1 MIRSNGSQ
9 WKPGSFPICNVASS
23 PIGSNSTLWSR
34 RCRVTYSS
42 GGTRKTRRP
51 RLCFIA
57 ISQAEAA
64 LRKTSFAGSVIDAR
78 GLAKLRV
85 AFDQPD
91 ERCGIEQ
98 KSHYRR
104 CPSACLPFKEIHDLL
119 RKRVEERLG
128 NLGKPLAQTHRP
140 GLVRRLQQG
149 QDFRDGT
156 VPPAQDIRSPAFN
169 LAMCAD
175 R

>member
-1 MIRSNGSQ
+1 M
-9 WKPGSFPICNVASS
+9 
-23 PIGSNSTLWSR
+23 
-34 RCRVTYSS
+34 TYSS
-42 GGTRKTRRP
+42 GGTRETRRL

-104 CPSACLPFKEIHDLL
+104 CPSACLPFKEIQDPFGQ
-119 RKRVEERLG
+119 RIQERLG

-140 GLVRRLQQG
+140 GLVRRSG
-149 QDFRDGT
+149 RGRISTTGRFRRHRI
-156 VPPAQDIRSPAFN
+156 IRSPAFN
-169 LAMCAD
+169 LATCAD